1 MRRKILAWVLALAML
16 VSNFAGMTI
25 AYAQD
30 PDPSG
35 LIASYTFDEIVDG
48 NKIVDEVGNND
59 ATVLQGTAGNAV
71 AIEDGALALNNKNAS
86 DGKTLTGTAANGVS
100 VPASVFAGCKNISIE
115 MEVKLNA
122 VENSGTLMSAGVITG
137 EAPDGQSGSKD
148 GYFCWIEQ
156 QFGRGFKAASTSKT
170 NDRNEQL
177 VTSEPVDV
185 LPVGEWATATL
196 TRDETGVTR
205 LYING
210 RMTAEGPLFAGLDTV
225 CAKDGATV
233 EFGRNK
239 IWPDN
244 GMDGS
249 IKSLKVYDYVLYD
262 DTTPE
267 ATYGPVAYYTFDEGD
282 LSDKSGNNYT
292 AEQVGAKAAAFVDE
306 AGRGKVLELNNEGK
320 KRDTGASGISIPV
333 DGLKGKRS
341 ATILMDAYV
350 YGLGGSPVWLDAS
363 KGKGNTSDDQ
373 HYVVGMLEF
382 SSNGVNSEMKS
393 ATLGQPNG
401 IRIKSGVAFNATGK
415 WAQLAYVQED
425 TMTKLYVDGVLWAQ
439 GDQGL
444 RIGDILAVDGAT
456 LTIGMP
462 TFWPDLS
469 LNAKIDNV
477 MVYDYAL
484 TREQLAVPALPVELP
499 LEMYY
504 TFDDVDGTT
513 VPDKSGNSNDA
524 TLINGAS
531 VRNDDKMGGNVLALD
546 NEGVSGSSAQGLAL
560 PNDAFKNM
568 EDVTLVMDTYLSDS
582 KTWTGLLAAGANRS
596 NYMIL
601 ANQGL
606 KSVTYGLTNATMFGG
621 ADEERIAASAGTSL
635 PVGKWARMAFTHAAD
650 GTAKLYIDG
659 ELVANGTLG
668 TSLADLAALSG
679 NQIRIGSNHVWPDP
693 ALDGRVDNVRVY
705 SAVLTQDQ
713 IKSLPW
719 NVNDDPID
727 EGIEFPELGA
737 HGLRGDFYLLN
748 SGDLSFGEYKGTYI
762 DANIAS
768 SNMEGTIKARTGA
781 SDYVAA
787 RWTGRIAAP
796 EDGNY
801 TFYIYSDN
809 GVRLWVD
816 DELVLDW
823 WVNQWDKEQTSKK
836 VALKKGE
843 PHNIKLEW
851 FEYSGGSHVTL
862 RWKNDQSVA
871 KKEVPANAFYLP
883 EGFNAP
889 LVDSIDTSMA
899 QLDRGQENFGGTIKL
914 VGKNLQNVD
923 KVEIV
928 TYSGSSLEDPVYV
941 DATGKTETELSFAVP
956 TDLKAMTYKLKLV
969 AGDITTMTDLYF
981 AVIAAP
987 GESDRPEHP
996 RPDWQRDQWMSLNGW
1011 WDFTFDSKEVGK
1023 TEEWFKGDKDVYD
1036 LKINVPFPWEAPMSG
1051 IANDS
1056 YRGQVWYQRN
1066 LTLDDSWLGDGKAV
1080 FLKFGA
1086 VDAKSTVYVNGT
1098 EVGNHNGGYTPFEYD
1113 ITDYVHVGD
1122 NTITVWVEDK
1132 ASYGDNS
1139 YPALVGKQGH
1149 NAPCGYTHTSGIW
1162 QSVYVEGRTNT
1173 YLDYAHANPKVPE
1186 NTVTFDLGVVSDKA
1200 QDVTVEYNFV
1210 GKIWD
1215 EEQGKDIE
1223 NGSSFSGS
1231 QTITL
1236 AEGTN
1241 KISLNTI
1248 TIENPMLWDDVT
1260 PNLYYGTLTVKSGD
1274 VVLDKVDTYFG
1285 LREVTTKKYN
1295 GRNYEYIY
1303 VNGKPT
1309 FLSGLLDQGF
1319 WPEGIYTAPSE
1330 EALKYDIKAMKDRGF
1345 NMIRKHLKVE
1355 DPIQYYWADK
1365 LGMYVWQ
1372 DMPHATYMNANSAGG
1387 VAPGRVIYEDAL
1399 EAMLKRDYNHPSVIA
1414 IMLFNETWGINH
1426 NGPKADDGMTTH
1438 EWMTYLYNKVKETN
1452 PGMLVED
1459 MSACNQDHIQP
1470 TDLNTFHMYPKGYAN
1485 SYNDVKYHHDNTYP
1499 GSGQNF
1505 WGDYVQDGEPWLNSE
1520 FGGVAAFDK
1529 DWDVSWCFKY
1539 QTDIQRQYEKLNGYV
1554 YTEPYDIEYER
1565 NGVLSYDRRD
1575 KIFGYDEVAYGGDM
1589 SIVDLNQPNYV
1600 GIEVDPAK
1608 KMAPGAEYSATAV
1621 AVNWSGEKFENA
1633 VMKWR
1638 FDATDIYGN
1647 YITTNIGGE
1656 FDIDYPAY
1664 TAEKK
1669 TISFTLPEQKCVGTI
1684 TIWIEQDGEKI
1695 AKNFVNV
1702 IVSDNRSAASIDY
1715 IDENSVVL
1723 RTDNDDRE
1731 AAGVGAVTYNY
1742 ALPSGFNMDDLNSV
1756 RVIAEVSSLKNETVN
1771 HGIENSYA
1779 SQTTVGSE
1787 RPSDLTVSINGVEVD
1802 TVYIPDNP
1810 RDIRGTLTL
1819 LQGLNGGS
1827 SASNF
1832 GYLVNIRVP
1841 DDKVEAVKEAILND
1855 GEITVSYAVKEDAA
1869 NQNGVRMYNETT
1881 GRYAVNP
1888 TIILN
1893 PTDAVAADSV
1903 TPASGNY
1910 TAEATLTN
1918 GGSISVRGGLYTVA
1932 LSNGTL
1938 SLNGEQAVVGEGEHL
1953 VAVKLFDDHI
1963 QVYADNDPVP
1973 VIDIY
1978 DYSEYTDNTVAV
1990 EGGSGLVVAPETYAT
2005 SGADVVAQ
2013 SDVQYV
2019 DHFNRD
2025 GSDSKNTT
2033 FETRY
2038 TLLNGGISGPSG
2050 SDSEGVWDVESG
2062 DELAVDLD
2070 WGNKAVIKDTKS
2082 ADVIIEGDIT
2092 IDNHKEP
2099 TNPNLGFVFRGSNF
2113 TDNCDGADGYYAGI
2127 GIQTGDNSGDVNT
2140 GDGFIEVGRMHQGWT
2155 ALAKVS
2161 LGQMDYGETHRL
2173 KIVAVGP
2180 RIRVYLDD
2188 ETEPRVDVY
2197 DDAYTEGSVALRGF
2211 NAIGSFDN
2219 IVVSTA
2225 PRYEADF
2232 ENNNTTEWSKNGNW
2246 TLENGA
2252 LAASGSAT
2260 ALVGNTGWTDL
2271 ELVTD
2276 VELKGEDAVAGVAV
2290 RAISMKSKISGYYAV
2305 LDAANDKV
2313 QLVKASMGETAVL
2326 DEADIALGEG
2336 SYELKVR
2343 VVNNGIR
2350 VYVDGDTS
2358 PILTVYDNEYM
2369 AGQAGLVVL
2378 SGAASFDNVVVKDKF
2393 IFEDDFADGALA
2405 GWNVVS
2411 GTMSVADNTLTIARK
2426 SNGDKLWDGYATW
2439 SDYTIKAKVKLD
2451 VNTES
2456 KSNAGYVFRASDFT
2470 TGTDNLRGY
2479 VLGINSFENSPKPLE
2494 KSGLEFGD
2502 IHYGWRAI
2510 QNTYGD
2516 EFAFDPDNWYDFEV
2530 SAIGNEISVSVD
2542 GVTYY
2547 TKADEAYKY
2556 GAFGIRIFNSGI
2568 QVQNLQV
2575 IPAGEEIGEPKY
2587 DVAVTE
2593 NTNAKIETNLTRAK
2607 AGETVFVYISE
2618 IADGKYF
2625 ESLAVTGADNT
2636 PIETAQVTEG
2646 IPEGTLCYTF
2656 TMPEQ
2661 AVNVVVALGGEADAY
2676 AVNVAEVTGA
2686 TVTADK
2692 AEAAEGETVTVTIA
2706 DIEEGKEF
2714 ESIEVATAEG
2724 TVEVT
2729 EVTAGAEYTFV
2740 MPAEAVTVTVTL
2752 KDTGDVPSDVDKSYL
2767 EALIAAVDGV
2777 YEEER
2782 FTADSWAAF
2791 DEALTAAKD
2800 VVADDAATQEDV
2812 FNAYLDLVMARDGL
2826 TYAPDKS
2833 VLELAVD
2840 LANALLDDENIELDE
2855 ESIAALEDAIAA
2867 AEEVL
2872 ADDAATQE
2880 DVDAAYA
2887 DVMYAIVNS
2896 VEKAQITMEMLID
2909 LIKEAEGLGNEYTAS
2924 SLVEFNEALKAAKD
2938 VVAKGEEALQDEID
2952 KAYLDLL
2959 VSMGKLVPL
2968 ANFNNL
2974 NEAYNFA
2981 ESLEGKCDLSS
2992 VEDLMAQVKEIL
3004 DAKDT
3009 PFTEQ
3014 TTVEDLAKDLTIAVS
3029 KLRLQQ
3035 AIAAG
3040 QNLLDSID
3048 EADYTAESVAE
3059 LKAALEAA
3067 KYLDEEGI
3075 YEKEIVV
3082 AAADRLE
3089 AAMELDEVKPVDPPK
3104 PSKPSSS
3111 KGGSTSQVAD
3121 SDYWAEV
3128 IEKINATEKG
3138 GKVNAKLDEGA
3149 MVPATVIDALKNKG
3163 VTVVFEI
3170 DGKDYAV
3177 NGAGELKGYSAAAVY
3192 YTSDEIKAMAGGA
3205 PAAVAPTTPAANSNP
3220 ETGGEVP
3227 AAVAPVAPEATIPV
3241 EPVVPEAPAVIEPV
3255 LPAAPEAPAAQAEA
3269 PVETAEAGMPAWA
3282 IVAIVIAAAAVI
3294 GGAALIV
3301 VRRKHEN

>member
-35 LIASYTFDEIVDG
+35 LIASYTFDEIVDD
-48 NKIVDEVGNND
+48 KIADEVGNND
-59 ATVLQGTAGNAV
+59 ATVITGTGAV
-71 AIEDGALALNNKNAS
+71 EVPVITDDGLALNNKDS
-86 DGKTLTGTAANGVS
+86 KGDTLTGLNANGIS
-100 VPASVFAGCKNISIE
+100 IPKSVFAGMKNISVE
-115 MEVKLNA
+115 MEVKLDSS
-122 VENSGTLMSAGVITG
+122 ESSTTLMTAGK
-137 EAPDGQSGSKD
+137 PDGTGTASAKD
-148 GYFCWIEQ
+148 GYLCLI
-156 QFGRGFKAASTSKT
+156 
-170 NDRNEQL
+170 NEQYGTQGL
-177 VTSEPVDV
+177 KCATTISTNASYRETITAANSVDKV
-185 LPVGEWATATL
+185 PVGEWATVTY
-196 TRDETGVTR
+196 TEDEHNVVR

-210 RMTAEGPLFAGLDTV
+210 TKVAEGVHTTGLADLCERDV
-225 CAKDGATV
+225 SGDV
-233 EFGRNK
+233 NIGRNI
-239 IWPDN
+239 IWGDKAT
-244 GMDGS
+244 DGT
-249 IKSLKVYDYVLYD
+249 IRSLKVYDYALYAAAA
-262 DTTPE
+262 TP
-267 ATYGPVAYYTFDEGD
+267 TSTSQPVAYYTFDDGD
-282 LSDKSGNNYT
+282 LTDRSGNGYT
-292 AEQVGAKAAAFVDE
+292 ATLAGEEAVTFVDE
-306 AGRGKVLELNNEGK
+306 EGHGKVLELNNSGK
-320 KRDTGASGISIPV
+320 KRDNGASGIAIPAEV
-333 DGLKGKRS
+333 LAGKS
-341 ATILMDAYV
+341 AATILVDAYV
-350 YGLGGSPVWLDAS
+350 YNINAHNVWLDIS
-363 KGKGNTSDDQ
+363 KGVGNVDDR
-373 HYVVGMLEF
+373 HYLVGMLKY
-382 SSNGVNSEMKS
+382 SNYGMNAAAQSVPCEMTGEVRVYDKKG
-393 ATLGQPNG
+393 T
-401 IRIKSGVAFNATGK
+401 FEETGK
-415 WAQLAYVQED
+415 WVQLAYVQD
-425 TMTKLYVDGVLWAQ
+425 NSGVTTLYVDGELKAQ
-439 GDQGL
+439 GDQGVK
-444 RIGDILAVDGAT
+444 IGDLLAVDGTT
-456 LTIGMP
+456 LTIGMAK
-462 TFWPDLS
+462 FWNDTALD
-469 LNAKIDNV
+469 AKIDNIRI
-477 MVYDYAL
+477 YDYAL
-484 TREQLAVPALPVELP
+484 TTEQIMDPVLPVELP

-504 TFDDVDGTT
+504 TFDDVDGAT
-513 VPDKSGNSNDA
+513 VPDQSGNGNNA
-524 TLINGAS
+524 TLLNGAS

-546 NEGVSGSSAQGLAL
+546 NEGVNGGDAKGLAL

-582 KTWTGLLAAGANRS
+582 KTWTGLLAAGANQS

-601 ANQGL
+601 ANQGV
-606 KSVTYGLTNATMFGG
+606 KSTTYGLTNATMFDG
-621 ADEERIAASAGTSL
+621 ADEERIAAPAGTSL

-650 GTAKLYIDG
+650 GAAKLYIDG
-659 ELVANGTLG
+659 ELVANGKLG
-668 TSLADLAALSG
+668 TSLADLAALSD

-719 NVNDDPID
+719 HVNDDPID
-727 EGIEFPELGA
+727 EDIEFPELGA

-1731 AAGVGAVTYNY
+1731 AAGVGAVTYSY
-1742 ALPSGFNMDDLNSV
+1742 AVPSGFNMDDLNSV

-1771 HGIENSYA
+1771 HGIDNSYA

-1819 LQGLNGGS
+1819 LNGLNGGS
-1827 SASNF
+1827 SAGNF

-1841 DDKVEAVKEAILND
+1841 DDKVEAVREAILAD
-1855 GEITVSYAVKEDAA
+1855 GEINVSYAVKEDAA

-1893 PTDAVAADSV
+1893 PTDEVAADSV
-1903 TPASGNY
+1903 APASGNY
-1910 TAEATLTN
+1910 TAEATLSD
-1918 GGSISVRGGLYTVA
+1918 GGSISVRGGLYNVA
-1932 LSNGTL
+1932 LSGGVL
-1938 SLNGEQAVVGEGEHL
+1938 SLNGEQAVVGEGKHL

-1990 EGGSGLVVAPETYAT
+1990 AGGSDLVVAPETYAT

-2025 GSDSKNTT
+2025 GSGNKNTS
-2033 FETRY
+2033 FEDRY
-2038 TLLNGGISGPSG
+2038 TLINGGATSPSDNG
-2050 SDSEGVWDVESG
+2050 SEGVWDIESG

-2092 IDNHKEP
+2092 LDSDKSGA

-2113 TDNCDGADGYYAGI
+2113 ADNCDGADGYYAGI
-2127 GIQTGDNSGDVNT
+2127 GIQTGGNSGGVNT
-2140 GDGFIEVGRMHQGWT
+2140 GDGFIEVGRMHQGWS

-2173 KIVAVGP
+2173 RIVAVGP

-2197 DDAYTEGSVALRGF
+2197 DDAYSEGSVAIRGF

-2232 ENNNTTEWSKNGNW
+2232 ENNTTTEWSKNGNW
-2246 TLENGA
+2246 ALENGA

-2260 ALVGNTGWTDL
+2260 ALVGNAGWTDL

-2276 VELKGEDAVAGVAV
+2276 VDLNSEDAVAGVAV
-2290 RAISMKSKISGYYAV
+2290 RATSIKRKISGYYAV

-2411 GTMSVADNTLTIARK
+2411 GTMSVADNTLKIERK

-2439 SDYTIKAKVKLD
+2439 SDYTIKARVKLD
-2451 VNTES
+2451 VNTSS

-2714 ESIEVATAEG
+2714 ESIAVATAEG

-2791 DEALTAAKD
+2791 DEALAAAKD

-2981 ESLEGKCDLSS
+2981 VSLEGKCDLSS
-2992 VEDLMAQVKEIL
+2992 VEDLMTQVKEIL

-3128 IEKINATEKG
+3128 VEKINATEKG

-3170 DGKDYAV
+3170 GGKDYAV
-3177 NGAGELKGYSAAAVY
+3177 NGAGELKGYNAAAVY
-3192 YTSDEIKAMAGGA
+3192 YTSDEI
-3205 PAAVAPTTPAANSNP
+3205 
-3220 ETGGEVP
+3220 
-3227 AAVAPVAPEATIPV
+3227 
-3241 EPVVPEAPAVIEPV
+3241 
-3255 LPAAPEAPAAQAEA
+3255 
-3269 PVETAEAGMPAWA
+3269 
-3282 IVAIVIAAAAVI
+3282 
-3294 GGAALIV
+3294 
-3301 VRRKHEN
+3301 